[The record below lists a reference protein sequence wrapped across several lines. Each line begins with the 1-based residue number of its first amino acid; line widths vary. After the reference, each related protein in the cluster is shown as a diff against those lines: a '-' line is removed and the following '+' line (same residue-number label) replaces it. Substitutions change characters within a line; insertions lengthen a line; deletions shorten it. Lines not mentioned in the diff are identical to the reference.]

1 MKTLRVQLAER
12 SYSIEIGAGALAE
25 LGRLVAQHVDPSSAI
40 VVTDENVAR
49 LYAERATQ
57 SLESQGIRCAKVVLP
72 AGEEGKGLGTVSR
85 LLDEIFDIGIDRRS
99 AVVALG
105 GGVVGDVAG
114 FAAAVALR
122 GVDYV
127 QVPTTLLAQ
136 VDSSVGG
143 KTGVNH
149 ATGKNLIGAFW
160 QPRLVV
166 IDPASL
172 ETLPRRELLAGVA
185 EVVKY
190 GVIWDAELFGE
201 LEERHEAL
209 LALDES
215 YVSDVVARCCEIKAE
230 VVSRDEREGGLRAI
244 LNFGH
249 TVGHAI
255 ENDTGYGELLHG
267 EAVSIGMVAAG
278 RLAASL
284 GMWAESEAG
293 RLESLL
299 ERFGLPISI
308 PGRDPARIR
317 ELMTRDKKTRGG
329 TLRMVLPERMGSVT
343 VVDAPDE
350 ALLARALKGI
360 F

>member
-1 MKTLRVQLAER
+1 MKSLRVQLAER
-12 SYSIEIGAGALAE
+12 SYSIEIGAGALSE
-25 LGRLVAQHVDPSSAI
+25 LGPLVAEQVQPSSAI
-40 VVTDENVAR
+40 VVTDENVAG

-57 SLESQGIRCAKVVLP
+57 SLESKGLRCAKVVIP
-72 AGEEGKGLGTVSR
+72 AGEEHKGLATVSS
-85 LLDEIFDIGIDRRS
+85 LIDQLFDVGVDRRS
-99 AVVALG
+99 VVVALG

-114 FAAAVALR
+114 FASAVALR

-127 QVPTTLLAQ
+127 QAPTTLLAQ

-172 ETLPRRELLAGVA
+172 GTLPRRELLAGIA

-190 GVIWDAELFGE
+190 GVIWDAEFFGE
-201 LEERHEAL
+201 LEERHADL
-209 LALDES
+209 LALDEEF
-215 YVSDVVARCCEIKAE
+215 VARVVHRCCEIKAE
-230 VVSRDEREGGLRAI
+230 VVSRDEREQGLRAI

-255 ENDTGYGELLHG
+255 ENDSGYGELLHG

-278 RLAASL
+278 RLAAAL
-284 GMWAESEAG
+284 GMWTESEAG

-299 ERFGLPISI
+299 QAFGLPVDLS
-308 PGRDPARIR
+308 GRDPARIR
-317 ELMTRDKKTRGG
+317 ELMTRDKKTRDG
-329 TLRMVLPERMGSVT
+329 TLRMVLPERMGAVT
-343 VVDAPDE
+343 VVEAPEE
-350 ALLARALKGI
+350 AAIDRALKGI